1 MEHPPVYQVRAVR
14 RVRPSARPRR
24 LAGAALWLAQRALPG
39 QELSRNEAVLQ
50 LLASATGHPT
60 LSPADA
66 LILAGDE
73 LYIVPD
79 IDAASALL
87 EAAALLWLEGPATRE
102 RQHLDGIIYLDQLR
116 EGQRVGVS
124 RLGLA
129 FTIARIERDGPLT
142 TISTP
147 GGQQLPFTGTGWLI
161 DRTER

>member
-1 MEHPPVYQVRAVR
+1 MEYPPIYQVRVLR
-14 RVRPSARPRR
+14 HVRPAAQPRR
-24 LAGAALWLAQRALPG
+24 LASTALWLAQRALPG
-39 QELSRNEAVLQ
+39 QALTRNEAVLQ

-66 LILAGDE
+66 LILASDE

-79 IDAASALL
+79 VDAASALL
-87 EAAALLWLEGPATRE
+87 EAAALLWLEGPATRP
-102 RQHLDGIIYLDQLR
+102 RRHLDGIIYLDQLR

-142 TISTP
+142 TITTTD
-147 GGQQLPFTGTGWLI
+147 GQQLPFTGTGWLI